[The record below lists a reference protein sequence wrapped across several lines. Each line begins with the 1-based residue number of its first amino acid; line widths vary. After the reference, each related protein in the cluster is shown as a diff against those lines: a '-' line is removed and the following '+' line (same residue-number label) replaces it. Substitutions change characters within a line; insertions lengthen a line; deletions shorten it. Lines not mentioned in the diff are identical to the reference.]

1 MVERMR
7 IAVFADLHGNPYACE
22 AVLTAIHKED
32 ACDVIIA
39 AGDLCLGGS
48 DPAACIDMLNS
59 AGVLGLYGN
68 TEIYLYDPDQ
78 IPNDERH
85 RARWDQI
92 QPAAYWVRERL
103 SPGQMDWLRSLPFER
118 KFSPGEGACN
128 ELMVVHANPRDV
140 EVPIYPPP
148 QVQQALWGQARQEDD
163 DPDLI
168 AVLEGIDART
178 IVFGHF
184 HYVSQRLWKDK
195 LLVNVG
201 SCSLPGV
208 DHVWQAHYTL
218 FDWNISSWEFTSRQ
232 VHYNAEQEIAA
243 LQSSDL
249 PTKEFFIRYFG

>member
-1 MVERMR
+1 
-7 IAVFADLHGNPYACE
+7 
-22 AVLTAIHKED
+22 
-32 ACDVIIA
+32 
-39 AGDLCLGGS
+39 
-48 DPAACIDMLNS
+48 
-59 AGVLGLYGN
+59 
-68 TEIYLYDPDQ
+68 
-78 IPNDERH
+78 
-85 RARWDQI
+85 
-92 QPAAYWVRERL
+92 
-103 SPGQMDWLRSLPFER
+103 
-118 KFSPGEGACN
+118 
-128 ELMVVHANPRDV
+128 MVVHANPRDV